1 MHDSQLLRIAW
12 ICSLVLLLTTA
23 CTSWLPDAHKPPVQ
37 QGNLLDAEK
46 LAQLKIGM
54 NKQQILFLLGR
65 PVIEET
71 FRKERWDYVYY
82 KTQRAEAFTASRLTL
97 YFDGNTLTRIERND
111 NANVN
116 KKIEEGPEETD
127 G

>member
-1 MHDSQLLRIAW
+1 MHDSQLLRVTW

-23 CTSWLPDAHKPPVQ
+23 CASWLPDAHKPPVQ
-37 QGNLLDAEK
+37 QGNLLDSDK

-54 NKQQILFLLGR
+54 NKQQVLFLLGR
-65 PVIEET
+65 PVIEEI
-71 FRKERWDYVYY
+71 FSKERWDYVYY

-116 KKIEEGPEETD
+116 KKIKEGPEETD